1 MWLIAGIQKFQGW
14 IQCFTLPHLDISRE
28 LGEVNPL
35 LVGFHSVLINI
46 LLVYKIISSSIMAYD
61 TEMLIF

>member
-35 LVGFHSVLINI
+35 LVGF
-46 LLVYKIISSSIMAYD
+46 LLVYKIISSSVMAYD